1 MKTHFVLDTYKDEL
15 AQANFKRFY
24 FDNPSLT
31 TQAPNSYIN
40 VSDYSYLK
48 SIHSKYPFFNT
59 EISLFCVEGHKSLA
73 NKWPIHIDAG
83 RRSAL
88 NIPIVNCG
96 IHSTTSFYDQPNPFR
111 NRLEPIPQYQ
121 IAMVHGDLKLI
132 DEFSLTSPTIID
144 TSIPH
149 SVINNGSGYRVIM
162 SWGSMLNF
170 NELVNLLI
178 SRRPA

>member
-1 MKTHFVLDTYKDEL
+1 MKTHFFLDTQKDEL
-15 AQANFKRFY
+15 AAANFKQFY
-24 FDNPSLT
+24 FDNLSLSIT
-31 TQAPNSYIN
+31 VPNTYLN

-59 EISLFCVEGHKSLA
+59 EISLFCVEGHKSDA

-96 IHSTTSFYDQPNPFR
+96 VHSTTRFYDQPSPFR

-121 IAMVHGDLKLI
+121 IAIVHGNLNLI

-149 SVINNGSGYRVIM
+149 SVINNGSGHRVIM
-162 SWGSMLNF
+162 SWGSMLSF

-178 SRRPA
+178 SRRQA